1 MTGSSNPDSAPDVS
15 VGKRP
20 AATPAFSEQ
29 VILFHGRYR
38 RRKFWL
44 LSLALP
50 ALLIFILPP
59 LAAISDPR
67 GGGGAVALLV
77 MGLPFMWLYGKLI
90 AHRLHDLG
98 WSGWWSLVF
107 VLLPILMFRES
118 YAIYDRIEQSGD
130 AQEAIKPY
138 VIFMLLGSFAIFI
151 GGFIVVGCLR
161 GSRGPNKYG
170 PDPRGEP
177 KSSES
182 KSGESKSGEPKSGEP
197 KPSA

>member
-1 MTGSSNPDSAPDVS
+1 MTASSEPNSAPEVL
-15 VGKRP
+15 VGRRP

-59 LAAISDPR
+59 LAAMSDPK
-67 GGGGAVALLV
+67 GGGGAVALFV
-77 MGLPFMWLYGKLI
+77 MALPFLWLYGKLI

-98 WSGWWSLVF
+98 WPGWWSLVF
-107 VLLPILMFRES
+107 VLLPIFMFRES
-118 YAIYDRIEQSGD
+118 YAIYDRIEQSYEVQQ
-130 AQEAIKPY
+130 AFKPY

-161 GSRGPNKYG
+161 GTRGPNKYG
-170 PDPRGEP
+170 PDPRGD
-177 KSSES
+177 
-182 KSGESKSGEPKSGEP
+182 PKSGEP